1 MKNILVILLCTA
13 ILLLSGCT
21 KVEENIDIKDENV
34 QEIELFEADDAKY
47 IGEYLDSD
55 VNEPNL
61 DIAKG
66 DDGKYIVQIGI
77 YRLTSLDDGIGE
89 LTEDGMLF
97 TATDAMGN
105 PISGIITVDEDVATV
120 TITDTTWGLLENG
133 SSFVYRKSSNE
144 PNVWME

>member
-1 MKNILVILLCTA
+1 M
-13 ILLLSGCT
+13 
-21 KVEENIDIKDENV
+21 
-34 QEIELFEADDAKY
+34 
-47 IGEYLDSD
+47 
-55 VNEPNL
+55 
-61 DIAKG
+61 
-66 DDGKYIVQIGI
+66 
-77 YRLTSLDDGIGE
+77 TSLDDGIGE